1 MQSIT
6 DAYME
11 YDFLSQSLTDL
22 ENNQVTTENIYEK
35 IMEKEENAIN
45 LMNRV
50 AEEKLKNKEKSNTFL
65 NLTIKEIFTVSIIK
79 WLMIYNEV
87 VNFKNYDLKK
97 VFYDGDRKIY
107 VGVML
112 IIIAL
117 ILFFAEISN

>member
-22 ENNQVTTENIYEK
+22 ENNQVTNENIYEK

>member
-22 ENNQVTTENIYEK
+22 ENNQVTNENIYEK

-50 AEEKLKNKEKSNTFL
+50 AEEKLKNKEKSNTLL

>member
-1 MQSIT
+1 
-6 DAYME
+6 
-11 YDFLSQSLTDL
+11 
-22 ENNQVTTENIYEK
+22 
-35 IMEKEENAIN
+35 MEKEENAIN